1 MSKRKSAAIP
11 VDSKPSGFPWW
22 MLRVG
27 IVVLLLFFY
36 GKTREFAFTLD
47 DDIFYQ
53 KHQSVQEGLAGIS
66 DIFTHGSMEKFD
78 GTTGLQPYR
87 PITLLSFVLER
98 VRFNN
103 DPSASHW
110 VNVFLYIALLLVLLQ
125 VLIQLFGD
133 KSGPW
138 ITAVLLI
145 YLLHPT
151 HVEVVASVKSRDE
164 LLAALFG
171 FLAWNSYLK
180 SNEKKYASIIHWM
193 IPALWLMLALH
204 SKESAI
210 VFLAILPLSVWQ
222 LKGLAFK
229 KTAIQAMPLLTVTIF
244 FLFVRHQIVGTV
256 SAGRGIAELDN
267 VLHQAR
273 NFGELWATKMSILWQ
288 YLYMLVWPWPLRW
301 DYSFAQMQVVGWGSV
316 NAWLGLLSHLGLLAL
331 AVVRFRTWPVV
342 SFGILFYLASS
353 APTNNLFFLN
363 GATVAERF
371 LFVPTFGY
379 ALLLGWVV
387 FEGMNR
393 IRPGL
398 LTTKSSWMITGLVG
412 LVYAGMVYQRV
423 PDWSSNMSLFETGV
437 KASPLSSKAN
447 QAYATEL
454 ENRAREART
463 ADEHKEFTQK
473 AIVYFKKSID
483 ILPTN
488 ADACLKLGQI
498 YDMENQK
505 DSAIY
510 FYQQSVRS
518 KPAYYMAWGNLGTIY
533 AARQQFDM
541 ALDFFR
547 QAYRAD
553 STQELTLMNLMVV
566 HFNKRQQDSVRYYGN
581 KALELGYDQPK
592 IRQLMQ

>member
-11 VDSKPSGFPWW
+11 IASKPTGFPWW
-22 MLRVG
+22 MVRVG
-27 IVVLLLFFY
+27 IVLLVLFFY
-36 GKTREFAFTLD
+36 GKTREFPFTLD

-53 KHQSVQEGLAGIS
+53 KHQSVQDGLAGIS

-87 PITLLSFVLER
+87 PITLLSFALER
-98 VRFNN
+98 FRFNN
-103 DPSASHW
+103 DPAASHG
-110 VNVFLYIALLLVLLQ
+110 VNVFLFIVLLLVLLQ

-138 ITAVLLI
+138 ITAVLVI

-171 FLAWNSYLK
+171 FLAWHSFLIGHAK
-180 SNEKKYASIIHWM
+180 QISSPIHW
-193 IPALWLMLALH
+193 IVPAVWLLLAML

-222 LKGLAFK
+222 LKGSEFK
-229 KTAIQAMPLLTVTIF
+229 QSALYALPLLAATLF
-244 FLFVRHQIVGTV
+244 FLFIRHQIVGTV

-273 NFGELWATKMSILWQ
+273 NFSELWATKMSILWQ
-288 YLYMLVWPWPLRW
+288 YLQMLVWPWPLRW

-316 NAWLGLLSHLGLLAL
+316 YAWLGLLSHLGLLAL
-331 AVVRFRTWPVV
+331 AIMRFRTWPIV

-371 LFVPTFGY
+371 LFVPSFGY
-379 ALLLGWVV
+379 ALLLGWLL
-387 FEGMNR
+387 FEGIKKLSIVKQQKNTTWAS
-393 IRPGL
+393 IGL
-398 LTTKSSWMITGLVG
+398 IGLA
-412 LVYAGMVYQRV
+412 YAGMVYLRV
-423 PDWSSNMSLFETGV
+423 PDWSSNMQLFESGV

-463 ADEHKEFTQK
+463 SDEHKQFTEK
-473 AIVYFKKSID
+473 AINYFMKSIA
-483 ILPTN
+483 ILPSN

-505 DSAIY
+505 DSAIRY
-510 FYQQSVRS
+510 YRLSVQT
-518 KPAYYMAWGNLGTIY
+518 KPGYYMAWGNLGAIY
-533 AARQQFDM
+533 ASRQQFDQ
-541 ALDFFR
+541 ALDCFR

-553 STQELTLMNLMVV
+553 STQELTLINLMVV
-566 HFNKRQQDSVRYYGN
+566 HYNKQQKDSVRYYGN
-581 KALELGYDQPK
+581 KALSLGFDQPK

>member
-22 MLRVG
+22 MVRVG
-27 IVVLLLFFY
+27 VVVLVLFFY
-36 GKTREFAFTLD
+36 GKTREFPFTLD

-87 PITLLSFVLER
+87 PITLLSFALER
-98 VRFNN
+98 VRFEN
-103 DPSASHW
+103 DPAASHG
-110 VNVFLYIALLLVLLQ
+110 VNLFLYILVLLVLLQ

-133 KSGPW
+133 KSGSW
-138 ITAVLLI
+138 ITAALLI

-171 FLAWNSYLK
+171 FLAWHSFLK
-180 SNEKKYASIIHWM
+180 GHTKQFTSPIHW
-193 IPALWLMLALH
+193 ILPAVWLLLALL

-222 LKGLAFK
+222 LKGDAFK
-229 KTAIQAMPLLTVTIF
+229 KTAWHALPLLAVTIF
-244 FLFVRHQIVGTV
+244 FLYVRHQIVGTV

-267 VLHQAR
+267 VLHQAK
-273 NFGELWATKMSILWQ
+273 NFSALWATKMSILWQ
-288 YLYMLVWPWPLRW
+288 YLLMLVWPWPLSW
-301 DYSFAQMQVVGWGSV
+301 DYSFGQMQLVGWGSV
-316 NAWLGLLSHLGLLAL
+316 YAWLGLLTHLGLLAL
-331 AVVRFRTWPVV
+331 AIIRFRTWPVV

-371 LFVPTFGY
+371 LFVPSFGY
-379 ALLLGWVV
+379 ALLLGWFV

-393 IRPGL
+393 IRPEL
-398 LTTKSSWMITGLVG
+398 LTSKSSWIITGFIG
-412 LVYAGMVYQRV
+412 LLYAGMVYLRV
-423 PDWSSNMSLFETGV
+423 PDWSSNMQLFESGV
-437 KASPLSSKAN
+437 QASPRSSKAN

-463 ADEHKEFTQK
+463 AEEHKEFTEK
-473 AIVYFKKSID
+473 AIVYFKRSID

-510 FYQQSVRS
+510 YYQQSVRS
-518 KPAYYMAWGNLGTIY
+518 KPGYYMAWGNLGTIY
-533 AARQQFDM
+533 AARQQFDV
-541 ALDFFR
+541 ALDCFR

-592 IRQLMQ
+592 IQQLMR